1 MIRPFAPAFML
12 VCALVASAAVQAQPA
27 GSLGENFLYRVRS
40 GDTLIALASTYTGNE
55 SNWSVLQT
63 LNRVD
68 DPQRLPIAL
77 ELRIPLA
84 MIPVQAAGA
93 EVVHVSGSATADGQ
107 ALRVGMQ
114 IVEGST
120 IRTASGSFVTLK
132 LSDGSQVTIPEN
144 GTVAANRLR
153 QFQRVPLTDSIFQVQ
168 QGELESRVAPDG
180 QGVGRFEIR
189 TPVAVT
195 GVRGTRFRVKSSP
208 QGASSEVLEGSVRLQ
223 PHAPDAAPATP
234 VAVSSGYGANVGSD
248 GAFSG
253 VQALLP
259 APQLQAPARAAS
271 GGWTVPFAPVSG
283 ASAYIVR
290 VSRDA
295 EGMHVVTSDRFDTND
310 VRFRAP
316 GAGTY
321 YVAVRAVDA
330 SGLNGREA
338 VQPFEGA
345 NVLSTPYG
353 LSVATGTGDLVLLSE
368 F

>member
-1 MIRPFAPAFML
+1 
-12 VCALVASAAVQAQPA
+12 
-27 GSLGENFLYRVRS
+27 
-40 GDTLIALASTYTGNE
+40 
-55 SNWSVLQT
+55 
-63 LNRVD
+63 
-68 DPQRLPIAL
+68 
-77 ELRIPLA
+77 

-93 EVVHVSGSATADGQ
+93 EVVHVSGNATADGQ
-107 ALRVGMQ
+107 ALRVGTQ

-168 QGELESRVAPDG
+168 QGELESRVAPGG

-208 QGASSEVLEGSVRLQ
+208 RGASSEVLEGSVRLQ
-223 PHAPDAAPATP
+223 PHAPDAALATP

-259 APQLQAPARAAS
+259 APNCKPRRAPPRAA
-271 GGWTVPFAPVSG
+271 
-283 ASAYIVR
+283 
-290 VSRDA
+290 
-295 EGMHVVTSDRFDTND
+295 
-310 VRFRAP
+310 
-316 GAGTY
+316 
-321 YVAVRAVDA
+321 
-330 SGLNGREA
+330 GRCR
-338 VQPFEGA
+338 
-345 NVLSTPYG
+345 LRPYPA
-353 LSVATGTGDLVLLSE
+353 LPPI
-368 F
+368 